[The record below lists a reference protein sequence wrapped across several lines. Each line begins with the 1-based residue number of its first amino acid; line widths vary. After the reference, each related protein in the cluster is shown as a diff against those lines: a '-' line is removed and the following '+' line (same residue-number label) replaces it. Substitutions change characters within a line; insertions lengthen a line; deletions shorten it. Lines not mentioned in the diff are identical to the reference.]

1 MVLRRKSRS
10 VQVSMSKIHRSSM
23 SSHESESCC
32 IHVAYRSYRH
42 LILFVEPARASV
54 QLGSAANCEIV
65 QKGAK
70 DKSLFLNILEVAL
83 ATAREL
89 A

>member
-1 MVLRRKSRS
+1 
-10 VQVSMSKIHRSSM
+10 
-23 SSHESESCC
+23 
-32 IHVAYRSYRH
+32 
-42 LILFVEPARASV
+42 VEPARASV